1 MVCKNC
7 GLRKDQHEYERDGG
21 SGTGKPKRG
30 IKYKGY
36 CAFYVKKESEK

>member
-7 GLRKDQHEYERDGG
+7 GLRKDQHEYQRDGFA
-21 SGTGKPKRG
+21 GKPKHG